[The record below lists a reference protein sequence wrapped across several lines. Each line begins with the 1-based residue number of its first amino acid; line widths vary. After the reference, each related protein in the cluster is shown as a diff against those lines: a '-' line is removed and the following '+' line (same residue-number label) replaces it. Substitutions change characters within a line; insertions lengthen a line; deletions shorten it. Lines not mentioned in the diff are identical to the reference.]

1 MTSATPTPT
10 PAGYGLRPSNARERA
25 AEVRVAIHKDGK
37 RLRRPLFLLILGG
50 ILGIGGWLAVSYLT
64 ASSMWNYGS
73 WPGPFGLEM
82 SVGIVA
88 YLVGVTIFSWG
99 WELGV
104 AGRAIRV
111 ALLLAIAG
119 IVVWIVI
126 AVVAFILVA
135 MLKSDGDVGGG
146 GGSGGSGSGSGGGG
160 EGILVGIGR
169 TFGNTVEGFAS
180 GGGPLPV
187 DESPLPP
194 TACPTCGFI
203 VDPNTM
209 RLCPQCST
217 PVPGA

>member
-1 MTSATPTPT
+1 MTTLVPAPMPT
-10 PAGYGLRPSNARERA
+10 GYGLRPSTARARA
-25 AEVRVAIHKDGK
+25 AEVRTTRHPGG
-37 RLRRPLFLLILGG
+37 RRIQRPVVLLVIGG
-50 ILGIGGWLAVSYLT
+50 VLGIGGWLAVSYMT
-64 ASSMWNYGS
+64 ALSIWNYGG
-73 WPGPFGLEM
+73 WPEPYGLEM

-88 YLVGVTIFSWG
+88 YLAGVTIFSWG

-104 AGRAIRV
+104 ASRAIRV

-119 IVVWIVI
+119 IVVWIAI
-126 AVVAFILVA
+126 AIVAFILVA

-146 GGSGGSGSGSGGGG
+146 GGSGGSGSSSGGG
-160 EGILVGIGR
+160 EGMLAGLGR
-169 TFGNTVEGFAS
+169 TIGTTVEGFAS

-194 TACPTCGFI
+194 AACPTCGFI